1 MSVCSQLDVNRVIE
15 KIKREEGK
23 LFCLINN
30 AGIADGTFLELTSM
44 ESWEKTIQVNLI
56 GAIRMC
62 KAAIPLL
69 RDFGSGSR
77 IINVSSAASF
87 ATSCGTSSYSASKA
101 ALCMAGDSL
110 RLEMAYFGIHVVT
123 VMPGFFMTDIV
134 KQPHLAIESFKKQP
148 KDIQDIYGSEF
159 VSSYLALFDQS
170 IGYAPRPQICAD
182 EIIRISKL
190 TNPPTDCPI
199 GYDSWFFWYIVFWI
213 PNWIKVFLFSI
224 IMRNVWKKAVWKP
237 KSG

>member
-1 MSVCSQLDVNRVIE
+1 MFYICVLELHFIFKERWWLIFVGFIVYAACLTKEGVDGLKKLDVGDNLRPVKMSVCSQLDVNRVIE

-77 IINVSSAASF
+77 IINISSAASF
-87 ATSCGTSSYSASKA
+87 ATSCGMSSYSASKA
-101 ALCMAGDSL
+101 ALRMAGDSL

-123 VMPGFFMTDIV
+123 VMPGVFKTDIV
-134 KQPHLAIESFKKQP
+134 KQPHLVIESFKKQP
-148 KDIQDIYGSEF
+148 KDIQDIYGLEF
-159 VSSYLALFDQS
+159 VSSFLALFDQS
-170 IGYAPRPQICAD
+170 IR
-182 EIIRISKL
+182 
-190 TNPPTDCPI
+190 
-199 GYDSWFFWYIVFWI
+199 
-213 PNWIKVFLFSI
+213 
-224 IMRNVWKKAVWKP
+224 
-237 KSG
+237 